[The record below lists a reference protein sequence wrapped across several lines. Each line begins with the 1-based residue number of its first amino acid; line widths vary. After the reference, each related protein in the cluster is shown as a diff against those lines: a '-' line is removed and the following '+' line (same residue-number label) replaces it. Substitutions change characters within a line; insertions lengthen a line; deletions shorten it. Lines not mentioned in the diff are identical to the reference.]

1 MLGLFA
7 CGADEGD
14 DDALPPERDL
24 GCPPSSALS
33 IDVGAGLFA
42 YYTRFDEVADEPRPI
57 TGPVTDVVVNVGDA
71 GGQVVFS
78 RQTSYRPVWYAG
90 EGRFEFPHMAD
101 AVDGA
106 CSAEGRFDQQNEYAF
121 ARVLSETPDEVRVGW
136 RYFPVL
142 SQLAPEDVVHEVF
155 TFRSDGT
162 VRREH
167 RPGTETI
174 TAWRDPLNRTVQT
187 YQLRETGLERTS
199 SEPARRSPEPPPL
212 AGAPVLG
219 PPPVQPLL
227 HFRMDEGQGASTS
240 AEDDTAA
247 SIAGQGA
254 PWRMGVSGAAL
265 AFDGYR
271 SVVESERALA
281 GGPVT
286 VSGFLALGARPW
298 NDAPLFESGD
308 LMLGVGPDGRPI
320 LRAGDAVVAGDAPL
334 PLSSWTHLAGVFRS
348 DELVLFVDGV
358 RVGAASSDPDAAG
371 LGSRIRIGL
380 NATPSA
386 ASDGVRADDTDMF
399 HHFSSVHGL
408 EGLIDEVMVHAE
420 ALTDDRVAALYE
432 HQRSAADATPEL
444 QARRVPVT
452 PGPAEAFGASLE
464 PLRYH
469 DLWDDQWRVAEGDDV
484 TVRFDAL
491 PGSIVYWRGTVHGVN
506 MVADRTAWMTDQS
519 VEMVVPEDAPPIS
532 TLAEHMSDKQ
542 ARRSHV
548 RVIENTPARVVVHWR
563 YATADVFDTPI
574 HQTAFVDEMHTI
586 YPNGQMVRHVFFQ
599 LAADEGGREFFHDFQ
614 VMLEPGLRAEDVI
627 GLTALTYANLD
638 GEVADS
644 TWPLPAEATPPI
656 DPSNIIR
663 INFTSEWDVFGVAQG
678 GRHFPAGGGGE
689 ISPHVRYDDM
699 DFPFAGPW
707 NHWPAAQIPS
717 DGRYVNDYDRV
728 SHFAL
733 GSSEPQEHGT
743 GSMLYGFTSAPGM
756 DEAVMAARAWI
767 RPPAVEN
774 LVGAESSG
782 YDTDARAYRLR
793 HAGADVRFT
802 LAGSEDSPVHD
813 PAFVVDDWQG
823 GSDVEV
829 MLDGATTS
837 ARVGLTR
844 DRRGVLRL
852 VVFVEHDGTSPVAL
866 EIR

>member
-1 MLGLFA
+1 MLALFA
-7 CGADEGD
+7 CGADEED
-14 DDALPPERDL
+14 DDALPPHRDL
-24 GCPPSSALS
+24 GCPPSSTLS
-33 IDVGAGLFA
+33 VEVGTGLFA
-42 YYTRFDEVADEPRPI
+42 YYTRFDEIADEPRPI
-57 TGPVTDVVVNVGDA
+57 TGPVTDVVVNVGGV

-78 RQTSYRPVWYAG
+78 RETSYRPVWHAG
-90 EGRFEFPHMAD
+90 GGRFEFPHMAES
-101 AVDGA
+101 VEGV

-121 ARVLSETPDEVRVGW
+121 ARVLFATPDEVRIGW

-142 SQLAPEDVVHEVF
+142 SRLAPEDVVHEVF
-155 TFRSDGT
+155 TFHSDGT

-174 TAWRDPLNRTVQT
+174 TAWRDPLNRTVET
-187 YQLRETGLERTS
+187 YQLTQTGLEQTS
-199 SEPARRSPEPPPL
+199 TEPAQRSPEAPPL
-212 AGAPVLG
+212 TGTPVLE
-219 PPPVQPLL
+219 PPAQVPML
-227 HFRMDEGQGASTS
+227 HFRMDEGHGASTS
-240 AEDDTAA
+240 AEDGTAA

-254 PWRMGVSGAAL
+254 PWRGGISGTAF

-271 SVVESERALA
+271 SVVESERSLPGAI
-281 GGPVT
+281 T

-308 LMLGVGPDGRPI
+308 LLLGVGPYGRPI
-320 LRAGDAVVAGDAPL
+320 LRVGDAVVVGDAPL
-334 PLSSWTHLAGVFRS
+334 ALWSWTHLAGVLGD
-348 DELVLFVDGV
+348 DEIVLLVDGE
-358 RVGAASSDPDAAG
+358 RVGAAQPDQDAAG
-371 LGSRIRIGL
+371 PGPRIRIGL
-380 NATPSA
+380 NTTPSA

-399 HHFSSVHGL
+399 HHFSSVHGV

-420 ALTDDRVAALYE
+420 ALTDERVAALYE
-432 HQRSAADATPEL
+432 HQRSAANATPEL

-452 PGPAEAFGASLE
+452 PGPAEAFGVSLE

-484 TVRFDAL
+484 TVRFDSL

-519 VEMVVPEDAPPIS
+519 VEMVVPEDEPPIL

-586 YPNGQMVRHVFFQ
+586 YPNAEMVRHVFFQ
-599 LAADEGGREFFHDFQ
+599 LAADEEGREFFHDFQ
-614 VMLEPGLRAEDVI
+614 VMLEPGLRPEDVI

-638 GEVADS
+638 GEVADL
-644 TWPLPAEATPPI
+644 TWPLRAEATPPI

-663 INFTSEWDVFGVAQG
+663 INFRSDWDVFGVAQG
-678 GRHFPAGGGGE
+678 GRHFPSGGGGE
-689 ISPHVRYDDM
+689 ISPYVQYDGM

-717 DGRYVNDYDRV
+717 DGRYVTDYDRV

-743 GSMLYGFTSAPGM
+743 GSMLYGFTNDPGM
-756 DEAVMAARAWI
+756 DGAVMAARAWI
-767 RPPAVEN
+767 RPPVMEN
-774 LVGAESSG
+774 LSGAESMG
-782 YDTDARAYRLR
+782 YDTDARAYQLR
-793 HAGADVRFT
+793 HSGAPIRFV
-802 LAGSEDSPVHD
+802 LAGSDKSPVHD

-823 GSDVEV
+823 GADVEV
-829 MLDGATTS
+829 MLDGAAAA

-844 DRRGVLRL
+844 DRRGAPRL
-852 VVFVEHDGTSPVAL
+852 VVFVEHDGTSGVEL